1 LESSSP
7 LARSGLLNK
16 SLKLSS
22 GIDLGLMGHL
32 QQLQNDEGLILVLV
46 GVVDSA
52 DVIHGGRGAWV
63 AGQAPRSWGDGPQR
77 AIK

>member
-1 LESSSP
+1 M
-7 LARSGLLNK
+7 A
-16 SLKLSS
+16 
-22 GIDLGLMGHL
+22 HL

-63 AGQAPRSWGDGPQR
+63 ADQAPHGWGDGPQR